1 MRVEKSQ
8 RNGKWIFVNPFG
20 GRKSYPT
27 KQKAMHAARNFKP
40 YSSQLFKYG
49 ELVKGES
56 FEAVRK
62 NQRYTLVLA
71 GCVKHSL
78 LWRYPGN
85 NRLYTSE
92 QFAKDVLGISKLEAR
107 NIRRTKT
114 GLTLEATKN
123 EFLSREECNLYVD
136 SEEAEK
142 TVQAPS
148 QQPDLFVVESN
159 TVTVQSVADKFV
171 RDQKNLAEALVQG
184 LTSHSF
190 YGMLEEHDK
199 MELLQSSVLG
209 VQEQILNTISKV
221 KNSSL

>member
-8 RNGKWIFVNPFG
+8 RNGKWIFVDPFG
-20 GRKSYPT
+20 GRKSYPS
-27 KQKAMHAARNFKP
+27 KQKALNAARNFKP

-62 NQRYTLVLA
+62 NQRYTLELA
-71 GCVKHSL
+71 GVVRHSL

-107 NIRRTKT
+107 SICRTKT
-114 GLTLEATKN
+114 GLTLEATKS
-123 EFLSREECNLYVD
+123 EFLSRAECNLYID
-136 SEEAEK
+136 SEGVSD
-142 TVQAPS
+142 TVPDPPK
-148 QQPDLFVVESN
+148 QPDLFVVGPLDA
-159 TVTVQSVADKFV
+159 TDQSVADKFV
-171 RDQKNLAEALVQG
+171 QDQKNLAEALVQG
-184 LTSHSF
+184 LTNHSF

-199 MELLQSSVLG
+199 MELLQSSVLS
-209 VQEQILNTISKV
+209 VQEQILDTISKV